1 MLYRPP
7 LVVNRRA
14 IQLTQQPTPRMPTV
28 MTGIANASAP
38 SPRRWRS
45 TCCAAELRGGRRRR
59 APVSRSESPESLQ
72 LRTISVRGGRKGDY
86 FAERP
91 GLLAAQGMVQE
102 VLHEQPLVQGLEV
115 VGEAVIQHPQVE
127 IQVVNDAPAFGQRR
141 FHRDPKSVL

>member
-1 MLYRPP
+1 MPP
-7 LVVNRRA
+7 ALPPCRGSSWA
-14 IQLTQQPTPRMPTV
+14 T
-28 MTGIANASAP
+28 ANASAP
-38 SPRRWRS
+38 SPCRPRS

-102 VLHEQPLVQGLEV
+102 VLHEQPLVQGLEI

-127 IQVVNDAPAFGQRR
+127 IQVVNDAPAFGQRC
-141 FHRDPKSVL
+141 FHRDAAILDCKIEIGRASCRER